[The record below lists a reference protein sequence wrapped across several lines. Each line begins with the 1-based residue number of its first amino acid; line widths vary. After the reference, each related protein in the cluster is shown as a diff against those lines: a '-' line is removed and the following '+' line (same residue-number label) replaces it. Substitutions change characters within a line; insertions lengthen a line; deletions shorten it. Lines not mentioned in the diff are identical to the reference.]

1 MSILMVN
8 EYADFNLL
16 KEVLGATD
24 GNIASHIKALEKEK
38 YITIHKSFVG
48 KKPNTKYYA
57 TQLGRDEFK
66 KHLKALEKIIN
77 IK

>member
-16 KEVLGATD
+16 KDALGATD
-24 GNIASHIKALEKEK
+24 GNIASHIKALEKEA
-38 YITIHKSFVG
+38 YITISKSFIG

-57 TQLGRDEFK
+57 TPTGKEAFK
-66 KHLKALEKIIN
+66 KHIKALEQL
-77 IK
+77 IKKK